1 MAEESYAFLSTAC
14 PVPGVKYPL
23 NITYCP
29 PEICDSWPLEYCEFH
44 PGHEKAKEWMEKNLT
59 DEVKDLLLVGDG
71 DDNAEGPN
79 GEKKKRQTRGGRGV
93 IKTKQKHDVEK
104 HITLSRSCR
113 GKKKYT
119 TIVTG
124 LASYE
129 IDLKMASKFF
139 GGRFACGS
147 SVTGDDE
154 IVIQG
159 DVKDELL
166 DFLLEKWPQIDEDTI
181 DDLGDQKRA

>member
-1 MAEESYAFLSTAC
+1 MSTESYTFMFPVS

-23 NITYCP
+23 FITYCP

-44 PGHEKAKEWMEKNLT
+44 PGNEKAKEWMEKNLT
-59 DEVKDLLLVGDG
+59 DDVRDLFLVGDG
-71 DDNAEGPN
+71 DENSDEG
-79 GEKKKRQTRGGRGV
+79 KKKRQTRGGRGV

-124 LASYE
+124 LSSYD
-129 IDLKMASKFF
+129 IDLKVASKCF
-139 GGRFACGS
+139 GARFACGS

-159 DVKDELL
+159 DVKD
-166 DFLLEKWPQIDEDTI
+166 DMFDYLLEKWPQIDEDTI
-181 DDLGDQKRA
+181 DDLGDQKRT